1 MKRDLEIDL
10 LRSFVSVAKHRNF
23 THAAQAIGRT
33 QSAVSLQI
41 KRLENIVEKRL
52 FERNRQSVTITQTG
66 EALLVYANRILAAN
80 DEALSH
86 LKRPEAE
93 GLVRIGA
100 PDDYAT
106 FLLPPL
112 LSALRKEHP
121 RLQFEVTCDNASD
134 LLPLMKQGHLD
145 VVVATHRPDSVGGQV
160 ARHEPL
166 HWVASSDFVD
176 DPDEP
181 LSLVLFPAG
190 CVCREIALDALKRI
204 DRPWRIAYSTR
215 SIGLMENALQDGAAV
230 SVMEASVIPSG
241 LRIID
246 GQAGFPPLPEV
257 VISVHQSVSCEA
269 HMALVADFL
278 VEKLARVALRS
289 AS

>member
-10 LRSFVSVAKHRNF
+10 LRSFVAVAAHRNF
-23 THAAQAIGRT
+23 TQAAHDIGRT

-41 KRLENIVEKRL
+41 KRLEEIVEKRL
-52 FERNRQSVTITQTG
+52 FERSRQSVTITQTG

-86 LKRPEAE
+86 LQRPEAE
-93 GLVRIGA
+93 GLIRIGA

-106 FLLPPL
+106 YLLPPL

-134 LLPLMKQGHLD
+134 LLSLMRQGQLD
-145 VVVATHRPDSVGGQV
+145 VVVATHRPEAVGGQI

-166 HWVASSDFVD
+166 HWVAAPDFID
-176 DPDEP
+176 GPDAP

-190 CVCREIALDALKRI
+190 CVCREIALDALKCI

-215 SIGLMENALQDGAAV
+215 SIGLMEKALMDGSSV
-230 SVMEASVIPSG
+230 SVMEASVIPGG

-246 GQAGFPPLPEV
+246 GQAGFPRLSEV
-257 VISVHQSVSCEA
+257 VISVHKFGASETHVSLA
-269 HMALVADFL
+269 VDFL
-278 VEKLARVALRS
+278 ADRLGRAALRAVS
-289 AS
+289 